1 VKWTDIRLFI
11 NYYFNPEKKKEM
23 KYTNR
28 RSFIQKSALGLAG
41 TFATASGLVNLS
53 FNTTSNE
60 LIDMVS
66 LGETGMNVPRLAL
79 GTGSFGWKRTSSQ
92 KKLGEDKFV
101 QLAQH
106 AFHRGVKFFETADM
120 YGTYEFVGKAM
131 KKVGRENVTLL
142 SKIMVY
148 NHDGWYQTEPFQKS
162 IDRFRKEMDT
172 DYIDILLLHCMVNKE
187 WPDEYKRFMDDYSEA
202 KQKGIIKQ
210 VGLSCHD
217 FGAMEIAAENPWA
230 DVLLARIN
238 YDGAKMDGTPAAV
251 MPVLKKAKE
260 NGKGII
266 GMKIFGC
273 GDLTKEEQRQ
283 KSLEYVINSGNVDCM
298 TIGMESI
305 EQVDD
310 NVDRIMKLVKV

>member
-1 VKWTDIRLFI
+1 
-11 NYYFNPEKKKEM
+11 M
-23 KYTNR
+23 KNINR
-28 RSFIQKSALGLAG
+28 RNFLQKSALGLAG
-41 TFATASGLVNLS
+41 AVAVSSSLINLS
-53 FNTTSNE
+53 FNPVSNA
-60 LIDMVS
+60 LIDKVN
-66 LGETGMNVPRLAL
+66 LGKTGINVPRLAL

-106 AFHRGVKFFETADM
+106 AFDRGVKFFETADM
-120 YGTYEFVGKAM
+120 YGTHEFVGKAM

-148 NHDGWYQTEPFQKS
+148 DHEGWYKTESFQKS
-162 IDRFRKEMDT
+162 IDRFRKELDT
-172 DYIDILLLHCMVNKE
+172 DYIDILLLHCMVNSE
-187 WPDEYKRFMDDYSEA
+187 WPDEYKRYMDDYSEA

-217 FGAMEIAAENPWA
+217 FGAMQVAAESPWA

-238 YDGAKMDGTPAAV
+238 HDGAKMDGTPPDV
-251 MPVLKKAKE
+251 MSVLKRAKE

-273 GDLTKEEQRQ
+273 GDLTKEDQRQ
-283 KSLEYVINSGNVDCM
+283 KSLEYVIKSGNVDCM

-305 EQVDD
+305 EQVND
-310 NVDRIMKLVKV
+310 NVERIMKLV

>member
-1 VKWTDIRLFI
+1 MNNI
-11 NYYFNPEKKKEM
+11 
-23 KYTNR
+23 NR
-28 RSFIQKSALGLAG
+28 RNFLQKSALGLAG
-41 TFATASGLVNLS
+41 AVAVSSSLINLS
-53 FNTTSNE
+53 FNPVSNA
-60 LIDMVS
+60 LIDKVN
-66 LGETGMNVPRLAL
+66 LGKTGINVPRLAL

-106 AFHRGVKFFETADM
+106 AFDRGVKFFETADM
-120 YGTYEFVGKAM
+120 YGTHEFVGKAM

-148 NHDGWYQTEPFQKS
+148 DHEGWYKTESFQKS
-162 IDRFRKEMDT
+162 IDRFRKELDT
-172 DYIDILLLHCMVNKE
+172 DYIDILLLHCMVNSE
-187 WPDEYKRFMDDYSEA
+187 WPDEYKRYMDDYSEA

-217 FGAMEIAAENPWA
+217 FGAMQVAAESPWA

-238 YDGAKMDGTPAAV
+238 HDGAKMDGTPPDV
-251 MPVLKKAKE
+251 MSVLKRAKE

-273 GDLTKEEQRQ
+273 GELTKEDQRQ
-283 KSLEYVINSGNVDCM
+283 KSLEYVIKSGNVDCM

-305 EQVDD
+305 EQVND
-310 NVDRIMKLVKV
+310 NVERIMKLV

>member
-1 VKWTDIRLFI
+1 
-11 NYYFNPEKKKEM
+11 M
-23 KYTNR
+23 KNINR
-28 RSFIQKSALGLAG
+28 RNFLQKSALGLAG
-41 TFATASGLVNLS
+41 AVAVSSSLINLS
-53 FNTTSNE
+53 FNPVSNA
-60 LIDMVS
+60 LIDKVN
-66 LGETGMNVPRLAL
+66 LGKTGINVPRLAL

-106 AFHRGVKFFETADM
+106 AFDRGVKFFETADM
-120 YGTYEFVGKAM
+120 YGTHEFVGKAM

-148 NHDGWYQTEPFQKS
+148 DHEGWYKTESFQKS
-162 IDRFRKEMDT
+162 IDRFRKELDT
-172 DYIDILLLHCMVNKE
+172 DYIDILLLHCMVNSE
-187 WPDEYKRFMDDYSEA
+187 WPDEYKRYMDDYSEA

-217 FGAMEIAAENPWA
+217 FGAMQVAAESPWA

-238 YDGAKMDGTPAAV
+238 HDGAKMDGTPPDV
-251 MPVLKKAKE
+251 MSVLKRAKE

-273 GDLTKEEQRQ
+273 GDLTKEDQRQ
-283 KSLEYVINSGNVDCM
+283 KSLEYVIKSGNVDCM

-305 EQVDD
+305 EQVND
-310 NVDRIMKLVKV
+310 NVERIMKLVKA

>member
-1 VKWTDIRLFI
+1 
-11 NYYFNPEKKKEM
+11 M
-23 KYTNR
+23 KNINR
-28 RSFIQKSALGLAG
+28 RNFLQKSALGLAG
-41 TFATASGLVNLS
+41 AVAVSSSLINLS
-53 FNTTSNE
+53 FNPVSNA
-60 LIDMVS
+60 LIDKVN
-66 LGETGMNVPRLAL
+66 LGKTGINVPRLAL

-106 AFHRGVKFFETADM
+106 AFDRGVKFFETADM
-120 YGTYEFVGKAM
+120 YGTHEFVGKAM

-148 NHDGWYQTEPFQKS
+148 DHEGWYKTESFQKS
-162 IDRFRKEMDT
+162 IDRFRKELDT
-172 DYIDILLLHCMVNKE
+172 DYIDILLLHCMVNSE
-187 WPDEYKRFMDDYSEA
+187 WPDEYKRYMDDYSEA

-217 FGAMEIAAENPWA
+217 FGAMQVAAESPWA

-238 YDGAKMDGTPAAV
+238 HDGAKMDGTPPDV
-251 MPVLKKAKE
+251 MSVLKRAKE

-273 GDLTKEEQRQ
+273 GELTKEDQRQ
-283 KSLEYVINSGNVDCM
+283 KSLEYVIKSGNVDCM

-305 EQVDD
+305 EQVND
-310 NVDRIMKLVKV
+310 NVERIMKLV

>member
-1 VKWTDIRLFI
+1 MENI
-11 NYYFNPEKKKEM
+11 
-23 KYTNR
+23 NR
-28 RSFIQKSALGLAG
+28 RSFLQKSALGLAG
-41 TFATASGLVNLS
+41 SVALGSGLINLS
-53 FNTTSNE
+53 FKPASNAF
-60 LIDMVS
+60 IDTVN

-79 GTGSFGWKRTSSQ
+79 GTGSFGWKKTSSQ

-106 AFHRGVKFFETADM
+106 AFDRGVKFFETADM
-120 YGTYEFVGKAM
+120 YGTHEFVGKAM

-148 NHDGWYQTEPFQKS
+148 DHEGWYKTEPFQKS
-162 IDRFRKEMDT
+162 IDRFRKELNT
-172 DYIDILLLHCMVNKE
+172 DYIDILLLHCMVNSE
-187 WPDEYKRFMDDYSEA
+187 WPDEYKRYMDDYSEA

-217 FGAMEIAAENPWA
+217 FGAMQIAAENPWA
-230 DVLLARIN
+230 DVMLARIN
-238 YDGAKMDGTPAAV
+238 YDGAKMDGTPPDV
-251 MPVLKKAKE
+251 MSVLKQAKE

-273 GDLTKEEQRQ
+273 GELTKEDQRQ
-283 KSLEYVINSGNVDCM
+283 KSLEYVIKSGNVDCM

-305 EQVDD
+305 EQVND
-310 NVDRIMKLVKV
+310 NVERIMKLVKA

>member
-1 VKWTDIRLFI
+1 
-11 NYYFNPEKKKEM
+11 M
-23 KYTNR
+23 KNINR
-28 RSFIQKSALGLAG
+28 RSFLHKSALGVGGA
-41 TFATASGLVNLS
+41 FAAATGIINLS
-53 FNTTSNE
+53 FNPASNAF
-60 LIDMVS
+60 IDVVS
-66 LGETGMNVPRLAL
+66 LGETNLKVPRLAL

-106 AFHRGVKFFETADM
+106 AFDRGVKFFETADM
-120 YGTYEFVGKAM
+120 YGTHEFVGKAM

-148 NHDGWYQTEPFQKS
+148 DHEGWYKTEPFQKS
-162 IDRFRKEMDT
+162 IDRFRKELNT
-172 DYIDILLLHCMVNKE
+172 DYIDILLLHCMVNSE
-187 WPDEYKRFMDDYSEA
+187 WPDEYKRYMDDYSEA

-217 FGAMEIAAENPWA
+217 FGAMEIAAESPWA

-238 YDGAKMDGTPAAV
+238 YDGAKMDGTPPDV
-251 MPVLKKAKE
+251 MSVLKRAKE

-273 GDLTKEEQRQ
+273 GELTKEDQRQ
-283 KSLEYVINSGNVDCM
+283 KSLEYVIKSGNVDCM

-305 EQVDD
+305 EQVND
-310 NVDRIMKLVKV
+310 NVERIMKLV

>member
-1 VKWTDIRLFI
+1 MENI
-11 NYYFNPEKKKEM
+11 
-23 KYTNR
+23 NR
-28 RSFIQKSALGLAG
+28 RSFLQKSALGLAG
-41 TFATASGLVNLS
+41 SVALGSGLINLS
-53 FNTTSNE
+53 FKPASNAF
-60 LIDMVS
+60 IDTVN

-79 GTGSFGWKRTSSQ
+79 GTGSFGWKKTSSQ

-106 AFHRGVKFFETADM
+106 AFDRGVKFFETADM
-120 YGTYEFVGKAM
+120 YGTHEFVGKAM

-148 NHDGWYQTEPFQKS
+148 DHEGWYKTEPFQKS
-162 IDRFRKEMDT
+162 IDRFRKELNT
-172 DYIDILLLHCMVNKE
+172 DYIDILLLHCMVNSE
-187 WPDEYKRFMDDYSEA
+187 WPDEYKRYMDDYSEA

-217 FGAMEIAAENPWA
+217 FGAMQIAAENPWA
-230 DVLLARIN
+230 DVMLARIN
-238 YDGAKMDGTPAAV
+238 YDGAKMDGTPPDV
-251 MPVLKKAKE
+251 MSVLKRAKD

-273 GDLTKEEQRQ
+273 GELTKEDQRQ
-283 KSLEYVINSGNVDCM
+283 KSLEYVLKSGNVDCM

-305 EQVDD
+305 EQVND
-310 NVDRIMKLVKV
+310 NVERIMKLVKV